1 VNSLPQDFFIRPGV
15 DILQGDP
22 DYATVSGLSKEEL
35 RRRWTS
41 SEGAAILVTWIT
53 NNFDRQVLDSLVGKF
68 YGRTDLRGVPLTR
81 LRISNVDL
89 SSVDFYGAVL
99 EGTIFNYV
107 NFTNSYFSE
116 SNIKDTFFL
125 WTQMDGVLIDN
136 ADFNDKTSFLGVT
149 LNAVNFNLAVLLQD
163 LTVNKQRL
171 NILKNKNP
179 ILAKVLEIVSDYGRS
194 FSRFLICCLIIILIF
209 ALIYTFVPGT
219 LSKTGFWNSLYFSTL
234 TFATIN
240 YDIYPLSVVG
250 KILVLAEAG
259 IGYLMTGLLV
269 AILIK
274 KTIGN

>member
-1 VNSLPQDFFIRPGV
+1 MNSLPQDFFIRPGV